1 MINYPKRNTETF
13 RCNFLMYKIKHNLKQ
28 ILFWVFCLSYSTIFS
43 QILIKGK
50 VVDAKTNE
58 ALPFSTIQFK
68 GTNNGVTADIDGNFS
83 FYLTPTLNEIEVS
96 LIGYEKQS
104 ILISN
109 GVNTNKIV
117 IKLKPK
123 DINLL
128 EVEVKAS
135 ENPANKIINEVINR
149 KEKHNINNLKNYIC
163 ETYSKTYFTVSNKN
177 GEEIKVKDTILNKQ
191 YLFLIE
197 SVTEKKYQYKNNTQ
211 EKIIASRTSGL
222 KTQSFGNFASQM
234 QSFTFYNDKINVL
247 GIEYVNPLLKGT
259 HQRYWFTITDSV
271 VQNSDTTIIIRFAP
285 KKNITV
291 KAMEGLLY
299 INKNDFVLSNVI
311 AKPSQISENENEVT
325 IQQLY
330 TKIDSNYW
338 FPNQLKTEII
348 FKSISVSEKDKF
360 IKAVSKQYVTKANV
374 DTVFKIKDKWL
385 SVYNDKLELKRN
397 EEFWNEKRV
406 DSISKKE
413 ITTYKVLDSL
423 GKEAKLDKKIKWLNV
438 LMQGKINIGYFDYDL
453 KYLLGANQYEG
464 FRLGSGFSTSNK
476 LSRFFKIGAYG
487 AYGFNDK
494 QFKYGVYTNIYFNKF
509 QTTFLSYELFKDVE
523 ETAGFTT
530 INEFSLLQSL
540 SSNRNLLIKEM
551 DKIGTGRLALN
562 FNKGSIN
569 SSVYFLTKQVNS
581 KFGYANY
588 DNFTLNNTINTFNF
602 NEVGLQI
609 KYWPKQKFIQNLN
622 FLMPI
627 GSKWPQFYMSLAKG
641 INTQI
646 LDYKSSFEYTKINF
660 KILQNIKLKVK
671 GTITYQLLA
680 GLVTGNVPYSL
691 QYNNYGSNTDK
702 YWLSVPNS
710 FETMYLNEFVSSKFA
725 AVFINYNTGPII
737 RKNKYFNPN
746 IDLLHNY
753 GIGKMDNPD
762 NITNLAI
769 RSIDKGYTEVGMR
782 LNGLI
787 TMNNTA
793 YGIGVFYRYGNYS
806 FENSAKNFTYKLSL
820 SFKL

>member
-1 MINYPKRNTETF
+1 MF
-13 RCNFLMYKIKHNLKQ
+13 
-28 ILFWVFCLSYSTIFS
+28 YSITFS
-43 QILIKGK
+43 QTQIKGK
-50 VVDAKTNE
+50 VIDSKSNE
-58 ALPFSTIQFK
+58 ALPFATIQFK
-68 GTNNGVTADIDGNFS
+68 GTNNGVTADIDGNFNFNLNPS
-83 FYLTPTLNEIEVS
+83 INEIEIS
-96 LIGYEKQS
+96 LIGYEKKNIPIS
-104 ILISN
+104 EINNYNKLI
-109 GVNTNKIV
+109 
-117 IKLKPK
+117 IKLNSKE
-123 DINLL
+123 INLL
-128 EVEVKAS
+128 EIEVKAS
-135 ENPANKIINEVINR
+135 DNPANKIINEVIKR

-163 ETYSKTYFTVSNKN
+163 ETYSKTYFTISDIK
-177 GEEIKVKDTILNKQ
+177 GEEVKFSKDSLLNKQ

-197 SVTEKKYQYKNNTQ
+197 SVTEKKYQYKNNSQ

-259 HQRYWFTITDSV
+259 HQRYWFTITDTV
-271 VQNSDTTIIIRFAP
+271 VQNNDTTLVIRFAP

-291 KAMEGLLY
+291 KAVEGLLY
-299 INKNDFVLSNVI
+299 INKSDFVLSNVI

-348 FKSISVSEKDKF
+348 FKSINVNDKGNF
-360 IKAVSKQYVTKANV
+360 IKAVSKQYVTKANI

-397 EEFWNEKRV
+397 ELFWNEKRV
-406 DSISKKE
+406 DSISNKE

-423 GKEAKLDKKIKWLNV
+423 GKEAKMDKKIKWLNV
-438 LMQGKINIGYFDYDL
+438 LMQGKINLGYFDYDL
-453 KYLLGANQYEG
+453 KYLINANQYEG

-476 LSRFFKIGAYG
+476 LSRFLKVGVYG
-487 AYGFNDK
+487 AYGFTDK
-494 QFKYGVYTNIYFNKF
+494 QFKYGAFTNIYFNKF
-509 QTTFLSYELFKDVE
+509 QSIYLSSELYKDVE

-530 INEFSLLQSL
+530 INEFSLLQNL
-540 SSNRNLLIKEM
+540 TSNRNLLIKEM
-551 DKIGTGRLALN
+551 DKIGAARLALN
-562 FNKGSIN
+562 FNKGSI
-569 SSVYFLTKQVNS
+569 SSNAYFTTKQINS
-581 KFGYANY
+581 KFGYADY
-588 DNFTLNNTINTFNF
+588 ENFTLKNTINSFNF
-602 NEVGLQI
+602 NEIGFQL
-609 KYWPKQKFIQNLN
+609 KYWPKQKYIQNFN

-627 GSKWPQFYMSLAKG
+627 GSKWPQFYLSFAKG
-641 INTQI
+641 INTQ
-646 LDYKSSFEYTKINF
+646 LYGYKSSFEYNKINF
-660 KILQNIKLKVK
+660 KVLQNIKLKIK
-671 GTITYQLLA
+671 GSFTYQLLA
-680 GLVTGNVPYSL
+680 GIVTGNVPYSL
-691 QYNNYGSNTDK
+691 QYNNFGSNTDK
-702 YWLSVPNS
+702 YWLSVQNT

-725 AVFINYNTGPII
+725 AIFLNYNTGPII

-753 GIGKMDNPD
+753 GIGKLNNPD

-769 RSIDKGYTEVGMR
+769 RSIDKGYSEVGLR

-787 TMNNTA
+787 TYNNTA

-806 FENSAKNFTYKLSL
+806 FEDNAKNFTYKLTL